1 MKIRKTGRE
10 GMALIFAL
18 MTMIVILGTLGVVAI
33 SVSSSRSETQL
44 AYNDTLVEEAAK
56 AGVDLIVQRLWDQY
70 RTTSGNT
77 TNNVANYQYYLTNTL
92 GIPLDE
98 DLNGN
103 GTMDRGEDLNGNGQF
118 DLPPASNDARGV
130 NLLDEPMVFKDQT
143 GERSFATLDSVH
155 VTRYDTPWESML
167 TLRST
172 ASLDGRQK
180 TAIQVIRIGGEPLD
194 HPKFAIL
201 ANNINCILC
210 HADIRSI
217 NLDNNTDTSKYGS
230 FDRVKIAAL
239 ESLMVRT
246 NEADSFVAGTMYTRG
261 KVYNQSGGLLSD
273 SAIASSKFKSRA
285 FSDQNGKITQNSSG
299 GMTTTSFK
307 QASVDA
313 DGKPAPFA
321 NLYKDYSTDRSF
333 QTDGAVPNSFPAPY
347 PDENENRYVDDEE
360 FNKIVN
366 AANGNLDFNYGTP
379 EEAGSLKAG
388 VAYGVPTGSA
398 YTGTGLPASSNS
410 ALSVLSSTGSYDG
423 NLILVG
429 TEDDPI
435 LINNTVA
442 VNGDLVLAGKIKGD
456 GRMLVRGNTY
466 IVGDVTYA
474 DDPGQ
479 YGKYDVNPADPT
491 DYKENAFALVSGG
504 SVMMGDYLT
513 IRGVNASAQDSAQFP
528 TWSQYSIHTRDKN
541 KSNTVSGKVLE
552 WGYFDKWSVDRNTKA
567 RDPNRFP
574 GTPIPVANHPGD
586 QYSFTQSELMLFNN
600 IELKKA
606 IADPDY
612 IPRFYGLRE
621 SQPNNIFVYD
631 STNEHSVKYSET
643 GVKYLADYLVAKGLP
658 LSIMNRA
665 AYHYTS
671 PKSNW
676 ISEATLRNIWYAD
689 EMTRPSS
696 GRSWKFDGL
705 LYSNNSIF
713 SIVRSYTRHYSN
725 TKGKMDIRG
734 GIVAADLGVFVPEG
748 FVLKYDPR
756 VERFLKQSDTTRPVF
771 ARASFYMVGG
781 DGTPEAS

>member
-1 MKIRKTGRE
+1 MRRSKAGQE
-10 GMALIFAL
+10 GVALIFAL
-18 MTMIVILGTLGVVAI
+18 MAMIVILGTLGVVAI
-33 SVSSSRSETQL
+33 SVSSSRHETQF
-44 AYNDTLVEEAAK
+44 AYDDTLVEEAAK
-56 AGVDLIVQRLWDQY
+56 AGIDLVVERLWAEYQAG
-70 RTTSGNT
+70 SGNT

-92 GIPLDE
+92 AIPVDE

-103 GTMDRGEDLNGNGQF
+103 GTLDRGEDLNGNGHF
-118 DLPPASNDARGV
+118 DVPPASNDARGV
-130 NLLDEPMVFKDQT
+130 NLLDEPITFKDQT
-143 GERSFATLDSVH
+143 GQRSMATLESVYA
-155 VTRYDTPWESML
+155 TRYDTPWESML

-172 ASLDGRQK
+172 ASIEGRVK
-180 TAIQVIRIGGEPLD
+180 TAVQVIRIGGEPLD

-210 HADIRSI
+210 HADITSN
-217 NLDNNTDTSKYGS
+217 NLDMNTDPSKNGT

-246 NEADSFVAGTMYTRG
+246 GEADSSVAGTLYTRG
-261 KVYNQSGGLLSD
+261 QVYDPSGNKLSAN
-273 SAIASSKFKSRA
+273 AIANSQFKSRN
-285 FSDQNGKITQNSSG
+285 FSSLNGKLIQNAAGATSS
-299 GMTTTSFK
+299 SNFK
-307 QASVDA
+307 QAVNDS

-321 NLYKDYSTDRSF
+321 NLYMDYSKDRSY

-347 PDENENRYVDDEE
+347 PDDNNNRYVDDEE

-366 AANGNLDFNYGTP
+366 AADGNLDFQYGTP

-388 VAYGVPTGSA
+388 VAYGVPAGSA
-398 YTGTGLPASSNS
+398 YTGTGLPTSSNN
-410 ALSVLSSTGSYDG
+410 ALAQLSSTGAYDG

-429 TEDDPI
+429 TDDDPI

-442 VNGDLVLAGKIKGD
+442 VNGDLVLAGKVKGD

-474 DDPGQ
+474 DDPGKF
-479 YGKYDVNPADPT
+479 GKYDVNPSDPS

-513 IRGVNASAQDSAQFP
+513 IRGVNATAQDSAQFP
-528 TWSQYSIHTRDKN
+528 TWSQYSIHMRDKN
-541 KSNTVSGKVLE
+541 KSNTVSGKTLE
-552 WGYFDKWSVDRNTKA
+552 WGYFDKWSVDRNTKD
-567 RDPNRFP
+567 RDPKRFP
-574 GTPIPVANHPGD
+574 GQTIAVANHPGD

-600 IELKKA
+600 LELKKA

-631 STNEHSVKYSET
+631 SSNEHSVKYSET
-643 GVKYLADYLVAKGLP
+643 GVKYLKDYLVAKGLP
-658 LSIMNRA
+658 LDIMNRA

-671 PKSNW
+671 PSANW
-676 ISEATLRNIWYAD
+676 MSESTLRNIWYAD

-713 SIVRSYTRHYSN
+713 SLVRSYTRHYSN
-725 TKGKMDIRG
+725 SKGQMLVRG
-734 GIVAADLGVFVPEG
+734 GIVAADLGIFVPEG
-748 FVLKYDPR
+748 FNLKYDPR
-756 VERFLKQSDTTRPVF
+756 VERFLHQSDTTRPVF
-771 ARASFYMVGG
+771 ARAAFYMLAG
-781 DGTPEAS
+781 DGSA